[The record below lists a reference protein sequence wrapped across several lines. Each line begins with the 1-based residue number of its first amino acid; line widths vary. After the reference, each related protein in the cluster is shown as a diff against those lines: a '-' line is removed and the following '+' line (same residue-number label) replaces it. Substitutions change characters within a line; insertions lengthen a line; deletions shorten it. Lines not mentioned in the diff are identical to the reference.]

1 MKAKEVPQDDADMMR
16 GKWKDPIYTLDEDGN
31 YTTSYSL
38 GWEVKNAVMQ
48 QAWDNINEKVEETKR
63 KVINGKLSPVAYYME
78 KNIMDVS
85 LLAKYMG
92 LWRWTVKKH
101 LKPKHFNKLPQEII
115 EQYADIFNIAP
126 ELLTSIE
133 ALKTTENDK
142 E

>member
-1 MKAKEVPQDDADMMR
+1 MKTKEVPQDDANMMR

-63 KVINGKLSPVAYYME
+63 KVINGELSPIAYYME
-78 KNIMDVS
+78 KNIMDVA

-101 LKPKHFNKLPQEII
+101 LKPKHFNKLPQKTM
-115 EQYADIFNIAP
+115 EQYADIFNITA
-126 ELLTSIE
+126 EQLKDIE
-133 ALKTTENDK
+133 ALKRTENDN